1 MNNNCTIQQHNVV
14 ATNDIQTDLSIIQA
28 NEKDSIQ
35 YNAQMLPPDIPDVQ
49 TIEKM
54 QFLNQQQHQQHHL
67 QNLSNSQVST
77 TTQQQHQQHSG
88 LVNNYQNVGQQKQL
102 SKFATGNDNN
112 ITNSANCDTSE
123 RTTTTTTTTTST
135 NNLDERPPPVVILS
149 GMGKN
154 KEVSGLVFGFDI
166 NEQLLS
172 EDICQ
177 DFIAR
182 YMAPEIYSHSSHN
195 HDKIV
200 NFIGTTWESAINPS
214 NGNVEYYTEK
224 L

>member
-1 MNNNCTIQQHNVV
+1 MRVF
-14 ATNDIQTDLSIIQA
+14 LFLFFKIIQA

-35 YNAQMLPPDIPDVQ
+35 FNAQMLPPDIPDVQ

-54 QFLNQQQHQQHHL
+54 QFLNQQQHQQQL

-77 TTQQQHQQHSG
+77 TSTTQSG
-88 LVNNYQNVGQQKQL
+88 LANNYQNVGQQQQQQKQL

-112 ITNSANCDTSE
+112 LTNSANCDTSE
-123 RTTTTTTTTTST
+123 RTTTTSTKTTTTTT
-135 NNLDERPPPVVILS
+135 VNNLDVRPPPVVILS

-182 YMAPEIYSHSSHN
+182 YMAPEIYSHTSHN

-200 NFIGTTWESAINPS
+200 NFIGTS
-214 NGNVEYYTEK
+214 K
-224 L
+224 